1 MFYKNHIEKFSKVN
15 WKAPVL
21 QPLSHKVAYCMSA
34 TLLKQRLQYM
44 RFPTNYA
51 KFLKTPFLIEHLDE
65 YLVIAIALEQPTRTF
80 PVQTAVL
87 YQ

>member
-1 MFYKNHIEKFSKVN
+1 
-15 WKAPVL
+15 
-21 QPLSHKVAYCMSA
+21 
-34 TLLKQRLQYM
+34 M